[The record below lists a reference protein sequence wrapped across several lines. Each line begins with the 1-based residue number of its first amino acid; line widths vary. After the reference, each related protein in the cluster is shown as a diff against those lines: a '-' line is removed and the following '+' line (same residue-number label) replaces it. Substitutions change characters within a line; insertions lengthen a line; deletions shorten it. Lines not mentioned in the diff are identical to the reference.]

1 MRQNELHQKRP
12 TQQIG
17 WKAPLPAL
25 QLEMQGTFRLINHEQ
40 KMFMKELASIQC
52 QEIHK
57 NMLRI
62 VLMQKC

>member
-12 TQQIG
+12 TQQIC
-17 WKAPLPAL
+17 WIAPLRAL
-25 QLEMQGTFRLINHEQ
+25 QMEMQGMFRLSNHEQ

-52 QEIHK
+52 QEIHR